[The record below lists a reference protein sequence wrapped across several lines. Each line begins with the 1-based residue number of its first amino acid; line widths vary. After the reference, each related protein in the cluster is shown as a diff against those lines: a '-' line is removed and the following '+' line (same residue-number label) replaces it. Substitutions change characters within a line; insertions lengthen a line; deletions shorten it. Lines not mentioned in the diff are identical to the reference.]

1 MINNIDTSSIKYILF
16 DLDGTITDPKIGITK
31 SAQYALS
38 KFDIHIEDLDSLES
52 IIGPPIHNTFSEKY
66 NFSVEKTELAVA
78 YFREYFSKKGLFEN
92 KPYPGIKRTLKDLKK
107 SGYRLAIATS
117 KPTIFA
123 ERILDHFN
131 LSQYFEFIVGASL
144 DKTRI
149 NKSDIILECIKLF
162 NDNSNER
169 YVMIG
174 DREHDIIGAKKV
186 GIKSIGVLY
195 GYGSKNEL
203 VAAGANRIIDNHNE
217 LLSIKE

>member
-38 KFDIHIEDLDSLES
+38 KFNIHVENLDELEPL
-52 IIGPPIHNTFSEKY
+52 IGPPIYTSFIEKYKFSE
-66 NFSVEKTELAVA
+66 EKTELAVS
-78 YFREYFSKKGLFEN
+78 YYREYFSKKGLFEN
-92 KPYPGIKRTLKDLKK
+92 KPYPGIEETLSALKN
-107 SGYRLAIATS
+107 SGYHLAIATS

-123 ERILDHFN
+123 EKILDHFD
-131 LSQYFEFIVGASL
+131 LSQYFEFVVGASL

-149 NKSDIILECIKLF
+149 NKNDIIHECMRLF
-162 NDNSNER
+162 DDNSNES
-169 YVMIG
+169 YIMIG

-203 VAAGANRIIDNHNE
+203 ETAGANRIIENHDE
-217 LLSIKE
+217 LLGMK